1 MKAINRGAEF
11 VCLNQQMPS
20 QGRDGEQIQ
29 GRGGT
34 MLQRSGPRK
43 RQLEEGPGHAK
54 DQRLGQDED
63 QRLDR
68 AAEGEWGE
76 MAGSVEELKSLVE
89 LLSEETAGWSR
100 RVILEEVVCRLADLE
115 LQLGVRP
122 TGTRQAS

>member
-34 MLQRSGPRK
+34 MLQRSGPRQ
-43 RQLEEGPGHAK
+43 RQLEEGP
-54 DQRLGQDED
+54 GQDED